1 MANTFKLKTQQNIGT
16 GSVTV
21 YTVPSN
27 TTSVL
32 IGANLSNTS
41 AGAIGGSLIV
51 NTDTDDTET
60 NENVFIV
67 KQAPIP
73 IGSAL
78 EVMAGNKIVFQTTD
92 VVQAQSDTSGSL
104 DVSLSLMEIT

>member
-1 MANTFKLKTQQNIGT
+1 M
-16 GSVTV
+16 
-21 YTVPSN
+21 
-27 TTSVL
+27 

-60 NENVFIV
+60 NENVFVV

-73 IGSAL
+73 VGSAL
-78 EVMAGNKIVFQTTD
+78 EVMAGNKIVLQTTD

>member
-1 MANTFKLKTQQNIGT
+1 M
-16 GSVTV
+16 
-21 YTVPSN
+21 
-27 TTSVL
+27 
-32 IGANLSNTS
+32 
-41 AGAIGGSLIV
+41 IV

-60 NENVFIV
+60 NENVFVV

-73 IGSAL
+73 VGSAL
-78 EVMAGNKIVFQTTD
+78 EVMAGNKIVLQTTD

>member
-1 MANTFKLKTQQNIGT
+1 M
-16 GSVTV
+16 
-21 YTVPSN
+21 
-27 TTSVL
+27 
-32 IGANLSNTS
+32 
-41 AGAIGGSLIV
+41 IV

-78 EVMAGNKIVFQTTD
+78 EVMAGNKIVLQTTD